1 MPRCFD
7 DDFVGPHSIHLIINS
22 FPFTVQL
29 SLYSEGGELV
39 GDDPKGP
46 TGRIGWGSIFSKCKD
61 FGWGS
66 IFVAF
71 AEGTEPACRS
81 PLLCCKIRGPSTSLC
96 GNNDPS
102 SMDGIFSQF
111 RHSRFSP
118 KEVPT

>member
-7 DDFVGPHSIHLIINS
+7 DYFVGPHSIHLIINS

-29 SLYSEGGELV
+29 SLYSEDGELI

-46 TGRIGWGSIFSKCKD
+46 TGRIRWGSIVSKGDD

-66 IFVAF
+66 IFIAF
-71 AEGTEPACRS
+71 AEGAEPAYGS
-81 PLLCCKIRGPSTSLC
+81 SLLCCKIRGPSTSLS

-111 RHSRFSP
+111 RHRNFSP
-118 KEVPT
+118 KAVPT